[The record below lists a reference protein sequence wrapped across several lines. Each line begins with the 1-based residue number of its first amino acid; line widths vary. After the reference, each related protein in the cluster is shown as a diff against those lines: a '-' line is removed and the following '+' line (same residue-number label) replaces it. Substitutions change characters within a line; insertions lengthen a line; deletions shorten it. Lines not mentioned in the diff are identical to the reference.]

1 MLGLA
6 TGCYVDQTNLQSEA
20 DAPVTNYYIW
30 LPYMLSLLFLLTK
43 LPHILWKKFFENNL
57 IRHLLGGEESWQELF
72 IGPKNNGGGDGNNN
86 DGNGKKGGDC
96 NNKNKGNQGNKGK
109 KFKIWK
115 SAEIGKHFVNN
126 HGKFT
131 MYHCKYAFWESFN
144 IVTILA
150 SVQITDWILNSQF
163 WSYGWKVIRYLHV
176 YQDRSLQLH
185 DPMCQVFP
193 TEVGCRI
200 VQGGE
205 NGHVN
210 QQNLLCI
217 LGNNIFNQK
226 YFFAL
231 WLWWMFLLVIS
242 VLGLISRL
250 LRISFPIFSKMLL
263 LRKVH
268 GSQLRGLILTS
279 GECFVLELLLDN
291 LTHVP
296 AFSDAML
303 GEIAANMKDVSY
315 ERLKSHN
322 YQDLAFLDFNDGRTP
337 LLKHE
342 EHQNSWLP
350 ESSKGNQDK
359 QTFGNSD
366 KEEMSKE
373 FESLPSCN
381 ENLKSCAE
389 AEDCHDT
396 INEVNEVNEN
406 NKSKKKKNKKNAKVN
421 DSQEKKMQDPKV
433 NVTERSENNAP
444 SSVDVESFAS
454 APEADWF

>member
-163 WSYGWKVIRYLHV
+163 WSYGWEVIQYLNS

-193 TEVGCRI
+193 TEVGCRYR
-200 VQGGE
+200 VGVG
-205 NGHVN
+205 NGFADEVVGT
-210 QQNLLCI
+210 LDSVII
-217 LGNNIFNQK
+217 LTFN
-226 YFFAL
+226 YFLF
-231 WLWWMFLLVIS
+231 I
-242 VLGLISRL
+242 
-250 LRISFPIFSKMLL
+250 RISSAFWGTTYSTRSTSSPSGFGGWCCWSSLL
-263 LRKVH
+263 S
-268 GSQLRGLILTS
+268 GSS
-279 GECFVLELLLDN
+279 LD
-291 LTHVP
+291 
-296 AFSDAML
+296 S
-303 GEIAANMKDVSY
+303 
-315 ERLKSHN
+315 
-322 YQDLAFLDFNDGRTP
+322 
-337 LLKHE
+337 
-342 EHQNSWLP
+342 
-350 ESSKGNQDK
+350 
-359 QTFGNSD
+359 
-366 KEEMSKE
+366 
-373 FESLPSCN
+373 
-381 ENLKSCAE
+381 
-389 AEDCHDT
+389 
-396 INEVNEVNEN
+396 
-406 NKSKKKKNKKNAKVN
+406 
-421 DSQEKKMQDPKV
+421 
-433 NVTERSENNAP
+433 
-444 SSVDVESFAS
+444 
-454 APEADWF
+454 

>member
-1 MLGLA
+1 M
-6 TGCYVDQTNLQSEA
+6 
-20 DAPVTNYYIW
+20 TNYYIW
-30 LPYMLSLLFLLTK
+30 LPYMLSLIFLITK

-57 IRHLLGGEESWQELF
+57 IRHLLGGEESWQELI
-72 IGPKNNGGGDGNNN
+72 IGPKNNGGGDGIN
-86 DGNGKKGGDC
+86 DGNVKKDGD
-96 NNKNKGNQGNKGK
+96 NNNNQQGQGKGK
-109 KFKIWK
+109 KKKDQGNQSKRFKVWK
-115 SAEIGKHFVNN
+115 SSEIGKQFAENRW
-126 HGKFT
+126 KFT
-131 MYHCKYAFWESFN
+131 MYQYKYAAWESFN

-242 VLGLISRL
+242 VLGLIFRL